1 MNNRFDIL
9 DTPIQELKVIQRK
22 ILGDGRGY
30 FERLFCA
37 EELKQMTPANGCV
50 QINHSLTEKRGTI
63 RGMHFQHPPH
73 AETKFVSCLRGS
85 IFDIG
90 VDLRQDSP
98 TFLKW
103 HGETLSA
110 ENHKTLVIPAGFAH
124 GFQTLEDNCELVYIS
139 TEFYEPE
146 HESGISYND
155 PSLNITWPME
165 LSNISDKDKSHPFVG
180 SDFNGIKIN

>member
-9 DTPIQELKVIQRK
+9 DTPIQDLKVIQRK
-22 ILGDGRGY
+22 ILGDCRGY
-30 FERLFCA
+30 FERLFCV
-37 EELKQMTPANGCV
+37 EELKQMTPSKGCV

-90 VDLRQDSP
+90 VDLRQGSP

-103 HGETLSA
+103 YGETLSA
-110 ENHKTLVIPAGFAH
+110 ENHKTLVIPDGFAH
-124 GFQTLEDNCELVYIS
+124 GYQTLEENCELVYIC

-146 HESGISYND
+146 HESGIRYND
-155 PSLNITWPME
+155 PSINITWPVE
-165 LSNISDKDKSHPFVG
+165 LSNISDKDKSHPFIE
-180 SDFNGIKIN
+180 SDFKGIKIN

>member
-22 ILGDGRGY
+22 ILGDSRGY
-30 FERLFCA
+30 FERLFCV
-37 EELKQMTPANGCV
+37 EEFKQLTPGKGCMQV
-50 QINHSLTEKRGTI
+50 NHSLTEKRGTI
-63 RGMHFQHPPH
+63 RGMHFQLPPH

-103 HGETLSA
+103 YGETLSA
-110 ENHKTLVIPAGFAH
+110 ENHKTLVIPEGFAH
-124 GFQTLEDNCELVYIS
+124 GYQTLEENCELVYIS

-146 HESGISYND
+146 HESGIRYND
-155 PSLNITWPME
+155 PSINITWPME
-165 LSNISDKDKSHPFVG
+165 LSNISDKDKTHLFIE
-180 SDFNGIKIN
+180 SDFKGIKIN